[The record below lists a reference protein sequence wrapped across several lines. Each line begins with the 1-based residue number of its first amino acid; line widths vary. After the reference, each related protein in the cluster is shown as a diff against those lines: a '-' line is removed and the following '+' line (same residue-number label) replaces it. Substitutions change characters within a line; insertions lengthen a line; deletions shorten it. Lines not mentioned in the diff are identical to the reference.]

1 MQSLK
6 TYRLF
11 MVYNVRLLIELL
23 HGELAEPGL
32 MQQS

>member
-1 MQSLK
+1 MRLLQ

-11 MVYNVRLLIELL
+11 MVYNVQLLIGLL